1 MKALFAEFY
10 ARESHANTERK
21 HISISI
27 DKIHK
32 IIKSSYY
39 FVQFNRLN
47 SIVYALTYKFF
58 YAQCFTLI
66 FTLILQRYTGDIEI
80 VIIQNFIVI

>member
-1 MKALFAEFY
+1 MRALFTEFC

-21 HISISI
+21 HINISI

-39 FVQFNRLN
+39 FVQFNRLKR
-47 SIVYALTYKFF
+47 LCTY
-58 YAQCFTLI
+58 
-66 FTLILQRYTGDIEI
+66 
-80 VIIQNFIVI
+80 V